1 MDSGVENN
9 PSGTVLAG
17 VPAKLVAAGIIL
29 MVLATGCI
37 SPGSPSNTTGPVTS
51 PVTPVT
57 VNQTPFIAPP
67 PTTPAPVHNLTP
79 NRTIVIVTLN
89 TATPAALPTLTESR
103 VAGDYCVRVDCAG
116 DDWEC
121 QGVLRKYNTVDSC
134 LHLSATGGA
143 SMWMRHSMNLAS
155 YSTYS
160 VSGNRVLIKVPNG
173 WTVDSGWPYNGAVY
187 NGIYGREYDTVSCS
201 FNGTALS
208 CLNNAFT
215 YMAATPD
222 QL

>member
-1 MDSGVENN
+1 MDCG
-9 PSGTVLAG
+9 AG
-17 VPAKLVAAGIIL
+17 NQTGLFAAGLII
-29 MVLATGCI
+29 MILASGCL
-37 SPGSPSNTTGPVTS
+37 SPGGCFETATVT
-51 PVTPVT
+51 VTPTMVT
-57 VNQTPFIAPP
+57 VSQTPFISQPP
-67 PTTPAPVHNLTP
+67 VIRTYSPNLTP
-79 NRTIVIVTLN
+79 NVTIPAVTSK
-89 TATPAALPTLTESR
+89 TATPTPQPTLTESM
-103 VAGDYCVRVDCAG
+103 VAGDYCVQVDCSA

-121 QGVLRKYNTVDSC
+121 LGVLRKYNTADSC

-143 SMWMRHSMNLAS
+143 SMWMRHALNQAS

-187 NGIYGREYDTVSCS
+187 NGIYGRDYDTVTCS

-208 CLNNAFT
+208 CQNNAFV
-215 YMAATPD
+215 YVAATPD